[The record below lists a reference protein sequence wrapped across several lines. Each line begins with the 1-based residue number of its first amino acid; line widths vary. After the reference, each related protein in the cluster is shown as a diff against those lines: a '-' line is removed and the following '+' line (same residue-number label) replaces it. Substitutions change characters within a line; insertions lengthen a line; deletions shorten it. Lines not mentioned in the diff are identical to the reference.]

1 MIIHLQQFLKFLN
14 FTMRFYCILN
24 AAMTVSKKK
33 KIKKNIRELFA
44 YTAWIRSYI
53 FYLHPILLKL

>member
-44 YTAWIRSYI
+44 YTA
-53 FYLHPILLKL
+53 